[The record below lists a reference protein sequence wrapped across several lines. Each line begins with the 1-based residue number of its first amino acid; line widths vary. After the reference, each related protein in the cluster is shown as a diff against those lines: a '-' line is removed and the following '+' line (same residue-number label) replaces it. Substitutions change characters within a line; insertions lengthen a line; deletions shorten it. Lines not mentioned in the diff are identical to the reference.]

1 MLDQILNSNSL
12 PLLEK
17 MAAFSERRQE
27 VLAGNIAN
35 IDTPGYKMR
44 DLPVA
49 EFRQALQEAVQLQEK
64 LAQPANRS
72 SLSLPVT
79 LGETRNPETELQ
91 RLFPRSL
98 YEARE
103 TSPQNLTFNDDNNR
117 SIEAQVMH
125 MTKNSLMQQFAVET
139 MMAQM
144 NQLLTV
150 ISERA

>member
-1 MLDQILNSNSL
+1 MIDQILNSNTL

-17 MAAFSERRQE
+17 MAAFAERRQE

-49 EFRQALQEAVQLQEK
+49 DFQQALQEAVQLQEG
-64 LAQPANRS
+64 LGQPASRS
-72 SLSLPVT
+72 SLSMPAT
-79 LGETRNPETELQ
+79 LGGQRATETELQ
-91 RLFPRSL
+91 SLFPRSL
-98 YEARE
+98 FQARE
-103 TSPQNLTFNDDNNR
+103 TSPQNLTFNDENNR

>member
-64 LAQPANRS
+64 LAQPANRL
-72 SLSLPVT
+72 SLSMPVT

>member
-1 MLDQILNSNSL
+1 MIDQILNSNTL

-17 MAAFSERRQE
+17 MAAFAERRQE

-49 EFRQALQEAVQLQEK
+49 DFQQALQEAVQLQEG
-64 LAQPANRS
+64 LGQPAARS
-72 SLSLPVT
+72 SLSMPAT
-79 LGETRNPETELQ
+79 LGEQRATETELQ
-91 RLFPRSL
+91 SLFPRSL
-98 YEARE
+98 FQARE
-103 TSPQNLTFNDDNNR
+103 TSPQNLTFNDENNR

>member
-1 MLDQILNSNSL
+1 MLDQILNSNTL

-49 EFRQALQEAVQLQEK
+49 DFQQALQEAVQLQQGF
-64 LAQPANRS
+64 AQPATRS
-72 SLSLPVT
+72 SLSMPAT
-79 LGETRNPETELQ
+79 LGESRVTETELQ
-91 RLFPRSL
+91 SLFPRSL
-98 YEARE
+98 FQARE

-117 SIEAQVMH
+117 SIESQAMH